1 MSVPKNWIITSLLE
15 KGSKKLCIRFE
26 KKQSSIQLIRTFTG
40 ASWDYGNRCWW
51 LMDNDEHRKRLGL
64 FLEDRML
71 RYIESCKSRVEES
84 VYIGLQKLVSWMRVR
99 RYSEKTID
107 SYIKSLMVFFEF
119 FVGRNVES
127 ICNEDVIE
135 FNQGHIMKEGF
146 SASYQS
152 QFVNALKLF
161 YAEVFSRKLDLEKL
175 VRPKK
180 PFMLPKVISEEEVAM
195 LLNACKNIKHRT
207 MLATVYGAGLR
218 RGELLNLRLQDMD
231 SKRMMIHV
239 RNGKGAKDRMV
250 PLSPVVL
257 DMLREYYKAYK
268 PKEYLFEGQYG
279 GRYAERSLEL
289 ALKKAVLDSGLQK
302 NINLH
307 MLRHSYATHLMEA
320 GTNLRFIQEL
330 LGHKS
335 PKTTQ
340 IYTHVSSQALSKV
353 VSPLDR
359 LKLNK

>member
-1 MSVPKNWIITSLLE
+1 
-15 KGSKKLCIRFE
+15 
-26 KKQSSIQLIRTFTG
+26 
-40 ASWDYGNRCWW
+40 
-51 LMDNDEHRKRLGL
+51 
-64 FLEDRML
+64 
-71 RYIESCKSRVEES
+71 
-84 VYIGLQKLVSWMRVR
+84 MRAR

-107 SYIKSLMVFFEF
+107 SYIKTLIVFFEF
-119 FVGRNVES
+119 FDGRCVETIS
-127 ICNEDVIE
+127 NEDLIE
-135 FNQGHIMKEGF
+135 FNQSHIMPERL

-161 YAEVFSRKLDLEKL
+161 YVEILSRKLDLEKL

-180 PFMLPKVISEEEVAM
+180 PFTLPRVMSEEEVAM
-195 LLNACKNIKHRT
+195 LLNACKNTKHRT
-207 MLATVYGAGLR
+207 MLATIYGAGLR

-257 DMLREYYKAYK
+257 DMLRAYYKAYK
-268 PKEYLFEGQYG
+268 PKDYLFEGQYG

-289 ALKKAVLDSGLQK
+289 ALKKAVLDSGIQK
-302 NINLH
+302 KINLH

-340 IYTHVSSQALSKV
+340 IYTHVSSQVLSKV

-359 LKLNK
+359 LKLKK

>member
-1 MSVPKNWIITSLLE
+1 MTVPRDWTITPVLE
-15 KGSKKLCIRFE
+15 NGIRKICIRFE
-26 KKQSSIQLIRTFTG
+26 KRQTSIQLIRTFTG
-40 ASWDYGNRCWW
+40 VSWDYANRCWW
-51 LMDNDEHRKRLGL
+51 VMDCEEHRNRLGL
-64 FLEDRML
+64 KLEDRIL
-71 RYIESCKSRVEES
+71 RYVEACKSRVNES
-84 VYIGLQKLVSWMRVR
+84 VYLGLRKIVAWMRTR
-99 RYSEKTID
+99 RYSERTID
-107 SYIKSLMVFFEF
+107 SYIKTLIVFFQYF
-119 FVGRNVES
+119 GGRGVETIS
-127 ICNEDVIE
+127 NEDLIE
-135 FNQGHIMKEGF
+135 FNQSHIMRAGL

-161 YAEVFSRKLDLEKL
+161 YVEILSRKLDLEKL

-180 PFMLPKVISEEEVAM
+180 PFMLPKVISEEEVAL
-195 LLNACKNIKHRT
+195 LLNACKNAKHRT
-207 MLATVYGAGLR
+207 MLATLYGAGLR

-239 RNGKGAKDRMV
+239 RNSKGAKDRMI

-257 DMLREYYKAYK
+257 EMLRDYYKAYK

-289 ALKKAVLDSGLQK
+289 ALKKAVMDAGIQK

-340 IYTHVSSQALSKV
+340 IYTHVSSKALSKV

-359 LKLNK
+359 LKLIK

>member
-1 MSVPKNWIITSLLE
+1 
-15 KGSKKLCIRFE
+15 
-26 KKQSSIQLIRTFTG
+26 
-40 ASWDYGNRCWW
+40 
-51 LMDNDEHRKRLGL
+51 
-64 FLEDRML
+64 
-71 RYIESCKSRVEES
+71 
-84 VYIGLQKLVSWMRVR
+84 MRV
-99 RYSEKTID
+99 
-107 SYIKSLMVFFEF
+107 
-119 FVGRNVES
+119 
-127 ICNEDVIE
+127 
-135 FNQGHIMKEGF
+135 
-146 SASYQS
+146 
-152 QFVNALKLF
+152 
-161 YAEVFSRKLDLEKL
+161 
-175 VRPKK
+175 
-180 PFMLPKVISEEEVAM
+180 
-195 LLNACKNIKHRT
+195 
-207 MLATVYGAGLR
+207 
-218 RGELLNLRLQDMD
+218 QDID

-257 DMLREYYKAYK
+257 DLLRVYYKAYK
-268 PKEYLFEGQYG
+268 PKDYLFEGQYG

-289 ALKKAVLDSGLQK
+289 ALKKAVLDSGIQK

-359 LKLNK
+359 LNLKK

>member
-1 MSVPKNWIITSLLE
+1 MSVPKDWIITPVME
-15 KGSKKLCIRFE
+15 NGTRKLCIRFE
-26 KKQSSIQLIRTFTG
+26 KIQSSIELIRTFTG
-40 ASWDYGNRCWW
+40 ASWDYANRCWW
-51 LMDNDEHRKRLGL
+51 VLDNDEHRNRLGL
-64 FLEDRML
+64 NMEDRIL
-71 RYIESCKSRVEES
+71 RYVEACKNRVNES
-84 VYIGLQKLVSWMRVR
+84 VYLGLRKMVAWMRAR

-107 SYIKSLMVFFEF
+107 SYIKTLIVFFEF
-119 FVGRNVES
+119 FDGRTVETIS
-127 ICNEDVIE
+127 NEDLIE
-135 FNQGHIMKEGF
+135 FNQSHIMREGL

-161 YAEVFSRKLDLEKL
+161 YVEILSRKLDVEKL

-180 PFMLPKVISEEEVAM
+180 PFILPRVMSEEEVAM
-195 LLNACKNIKHRT
+195 LLNACKNIKHRA
-207 MLATVYGAGLR
+207 MLATIYGAGLR

-257 DMLREYYKAYK
+257 DLLRVYYKAYK
-268 PKEYLFEGQYG
+268 PKDYLFEGQYG

-289 ALKKAVLDSGLQK
+289 ALKKAVLDSGIQK

-359 LKLNK
+359 LKLKK